1 MKNNAQTN
9 PTSSQDTPILFGLAF
24 QRQNSHGKIQIAL
37 RWRRILS
44 CLLVLFIA
52 AWIGTAAALYS
63 YFKHKKDFEA
73 VRFTN
78 MLLLPFRIDE
88 HRKEMGDF
96 HIEKGLADVKNGNYR
111 NALRL
116 LRLGVARSP
125 GNLEGRRVLAEFYA
139 IAIKRGDIATELMLA
154 GLEMG
159 GIEEPTYLKQ
169 TLQVLFQYQ
178 RDDKIQEIADTYL
191 PNEAKQ
197 TSRNCFLAFAAANA
211 HYLRGNYDRAEAYLM
226 AYQLIESLEGLLLYA
241 KIKWDRGD
249 RDAAINQIEQSRSQF
264 ADAEVLLMQL
274 SRYHRKMGNLDKA
287 RRLAIL
293 RSVKAPLNAAPRIE
307 LLYIHNTIGDK
318 TQEQRET
325 QCILKQF
332 CNDESTLQALANF
345 AANTGNIKLARCT
358 YEEALVNEFKI
369 DKFALLLIEAHLAH
383 KDHQG
388 ALKFSE
394 ELLTENPDWLTQRWS
409 IFNSLRAVA
418 ACSSDR
424 SDLGDIYLQHFID
437 ETNTPAQTYLAVA
450 RCFNNN
456 DCTQQAQ
463 KILATAHQRKP
474 NHQKI
479 LSELIRTNI
488 QLGNTQ
494 PLNKQLT
501 RFLQMRRPQMKL
513 LVEAYQ
519 KLGSDRFIFTPN
531 REGLLRQLRQH
542 TQDNAAHL
550 PDLDS

>member
-1 MKNNAQTN
+1 MKNKAHTSS
-9 PTSSQDTPILFGLAF
+9 PSSQDTPLLFGFAY
-24 QRQNSHGKIQIAL
+24 QRRNSNGEIQIAL
-37 RWRRILS
+37 RWRRTLS
-44 CLLVLFIA
+44 CLLVLFTA

-78 MLLLPFRIDE
+78 MLLLPFRMDE

-125 GNLEGRRVLAEFYA
+125 GNLEGRRVLAEFYE

-159 GIEEPTYLKQ
+159 GIEDLTYLKQ
-169 TLQVLFQYQ
+169 TLRVLLRDQ

-191 PNEAKQ
+191 PHEAEQ
-197 TSRNCFLAFAAANA
+197 TNRNRILAFAAANA
-211 HYLRGNYDRAEAYLM
+211 NYLRGNYDQAEAYLM
-226 AYQLIESLEGLLLYA
+226 AYQLIESIEGLLLYA

-249 RDAAINQIEQSRSQF
+249 RDAAINQIEQSRRQF

-274 SRYHRKMGNLDKA
+274 SRYHREMGNLDKA

-293 RSVKAPLNAAPRIE
+293 RSVKAPLSAAPRLE
-307 LLYIHNTIGDK
+307 LLYIYNTIGDQ

-325 QCILKQF
+325 QRLLKQF
-332 CNDESTLQALANF
+332 RSDESTLHALSNF
-345 AANTGNIKLARCT
+345 AADTGNIKLARRT
-358 YEEALVNEFKI
+358 YEEALENEFKI
-369 DKFALLLIEAHLAH
+369 DTFALLLIEAHLAH
-383 KDHQG
+383 KDHRG

-418 ACSSDR
+418 AYSSDR

-450 RCFNNN
+450 RRFNNN
-456 DCTQQAQ
+456 DCAQQAQ
-463 KILATAHQRKP
+463 KILASAHQRQP

-479 LSELIRTNI
+479 LSELIRANI

-494 PLNKQLT
+494 NLNKQLT
-501 RFLQMRRPQMKL
+501 RFLQMRRPQMRL

-519 KLGSDRFIFTPN
+519 KLGSDRFIFIPD

-542 TQDNAAHL
+542 AQNNAALL